1 MTRTARIPAFLAVL
15 LTALSASAV
24 SPPLLNCALI
34 IDPGHGGAD
43 KGAQITDSIY
53 EDEVN
58 LDIARHLRDY
68 ASRHGVRVYLTRDAG
83 DADDTITN
91 SRQRVNRAY
100 ARALEDGVPHEN
112 TTLIALHADALF
124 NKRLSGAMIY
134 IPEPQM
140 TRGEAPRLQ
149 QEKAASQHF
158 AESVLKKLRK
168 QGDTFPVFD
177 FGEPIRS
184 VVRKPDG
191 KAYSPAVLRDTFP
204 PVRILIEAGNAR
216 NTTDAAHLSDPDWRR
231 EFARMISAAY
241 VEHFMLPGVCRED
254 MGDVQKNEHN
264 AVLGLRIMIGA
275 QMSYHERNQCY
286 APDLEVLIEEEP
298 YYMES
303 TWARPRDGYRFEM
316 QPDKAGYTI
325 TATPIEPGITGRK
338 WFYTDASAVI
348 RYSTAGPATTHSVP
362 LGQSEKASTK

>member
-1 MTRTARIPAFLAVL
+1 MPRNISIVATLGVVL
-15 LTALSASAV
+15 IALSASGA
-24 SPPLLNCALI
+24 SRPLLNYALI
-34 IDPGHGGAD
+34 IDPGHGGTD

-68 ASRHGVRVYLTRDAG
+68 VSRHGVRVYLTRDTDDPN
-83 DADDTITN
+83 DAITD

-140 TRGEAPRLQ
+140 TRGEACRLQ
-149 QEKAASQHF
+149 QEMAASQRF
-158 AESVLKKLRK
+158 AESVLSRLQK

-177 FGEPIRS
+177 VGEPVRS

-191 KAYSPAVLRDTFP
+191 EAYSPAVLRETFP
-204 PVRILIEAGNAR
+204 PARILIEAGNAR
-216 NTTDAAHLSDPDWRR
+216 NTIDAAHLSDPDWRR
-231 EFARMISAAY
+231 EFARMVSEAY
-241 VEHFMLPGVCRED
+241 IEHFMLPGVCREA
-254 MGDVQKNEHN
+254 MGDVRKNEHN
-264 AVLGLRIMIGA
+264 AVLGLRIMIGS
-275 QMSYHERNQCY
+275 QMAYHERNQCY

-303 TWARPRDGYRFEM
+303 TWARPRDGYCFEM
-316 QPDKAGYTI
+316 QPDEKGYTI

-338 WFYTDASAVI
+338 WFCTDASAVI
-348 RYSTAGPATTHSVP
+348 RYSTEGPATAHSAP
-362 LGQSEKASTK
+362 LGQIEEAAGK